1 MQVHGQKLFLE
12 SLLGGGGWGGGGESE
27 IQTNSFTYIEVQAM
41 SLIQEVA
48 IYESSQVIR
57 L

>member
-12 SLLGGGGWGGGGESE
+12 TLLGGGGGGGESE

-41 SLIQEVA
+41 SLIQEVV